1 MLAYLFWHRPRA
13 GISREAYE
21 PRLLAFHAALA
32 EAAVTSASFWL
43 EQLPFAPI
51 DGYEDWYLVDDWSA
65 VGTLSE
71 LAIQGVEGSR
81 HETVAELSGESW
93 GALYAL
99 VQGPPVAPAGVM
111 WTAKPAGEGLESL
124 LQRHAGETVWRRQLA
139 LGPAAELCVAQEASA
154 ARQRLWP
161 S

>member
-1 MLAYLFWHRPRA
+1 MLAYVFWHRPRA
-13 GISREAYE
+13 GVSREAYE
-21 PRLLAFHAALA
+21 PRLLAFHSALG
-32 EAAVTSASFWL
+32 EAAVTSASYRL
-43 EQLPFAPI
+43 EQLPFASR

-65 VGTLSE
+65 IGTLSE

-99 VQGPPVAPAGVM
+99 VQGPAAAPAGVM
-111 WTAKPAGEGLESL
+111 WTAKPPGEGFDSL
-124 LQRHAGETVWRRQLA
+124 LQRHAGETVWRRQLV
-139 LGPAAELCVAQEASA
+139 LGPAPELCVAQDASA
-154 ARQRLWP
+154 ARRRLWP